1 MTYHALRTLLLA
13 LSVPALGIA
22 LTAILQLI
30 PDKKLDDMPHPTAPA
45 SALLKRKS
53 AK

>member
-1 MTYHALRTLLLA
+1 MTYHALHTLLLA

-22 LTAILQLI
+22 LTACLQLI
-30 PDKKLDDMPHPTAPA
+30 PDKKLDEVPHPNALA